1 MAHSLRRHYVAHSL
15 RRHYVAHSL
24 RRHHVAHCRAR
35 TVAYYAPRAN
45 LPGTCMLTRR
55 MLLAAPLLATPA
67 LAQERFP
74 SRPLRMI
81 IPVGVAG
88 VTDVVGR
95 IIAESMSRTLGQPVV
110 VENIPGAGS
119 SVGAAAFMRAPSD
132 GHTFFI
138 GTNNHAVMKALH
150 KDFAYDVIN
159 DFIPLTLVSRQPYML
174 AVHPSVPATS
184 VPELLAWLRT
194 KGDVANYGATAPGA
208 TNHMAGELFK
218 QLMSGDFTVV
228 PYRTAANA
236 VQDLV
241 ATAPREALRIFD
253 INLRPPFV
261 SRGVVVRSL
270 QAATVL
276 KLNETEL
283 TVLAGWFDLRGTAR
297 EQLEALGR
305 RFGLEGI
312 ALTLGA
318 AGSRFWRAG
327 DWWEAAA
334 RPVAV
339 HDAVGAGD
347 AFTAALA
354 LGWLRGWDVPSILAA
369 ATEVAGYVCTQPGAT
384 PQLPDE
390 LVRPFRDSGVSEGS

>member
-1 MAHSLRRHYVAHSL
+1 MISRVGSDPLGREALNLLRQRGLDVGAVGL
-15 RRHYVAHSL
+15 DPV
-24 RRHHVAHCRAR
+24 
-35 TVAYYAPRAN
+35 
-45 LPGTCMLTRR
+45 
-55 MLLAAPLLATPA
+55 LATGTVGVTVDAGGSPGFTILEDVA
-67 LAQERFP
+67 WDGVLVDVAALERVRRASVICFGSLAQ
-74 SRPLRMI
+74 
-81 IPVGVAG
+81 
-88 VTDVVGR
+88 
-95 IIAESMSRTLGQPVV
+95 RTP
-110 VENIPGAGS
+110 
-119 SVGAAAFMRAPSD
+119 R
-132 GHTFFI
+132 
-138 GTNNHAVMKALH
+138 
-150 KDFAYDVIN
+150 
-159 DFIPLTLVSRQPYML
+159 
-174 AVHPSVPATS
+174 
-184 VPELLAWLRT
+184 
-194 KGDVANYGATAPGA
+194 
-208 TNHMAGELFK
+208 
-218 QLMSGDFTVV
+218 
-228 PYRTAANA
+228 AANA